1 MAWSFRSIESFSG
14 RVGAAGADMRYGA
27 STAGSPISGKDK
39 VVK

>member
-1 MAWSFRSIESFSG
+1 MAWSFRSIDSFSW

-27 STAGSPISGKDK
+27 ISGKDK